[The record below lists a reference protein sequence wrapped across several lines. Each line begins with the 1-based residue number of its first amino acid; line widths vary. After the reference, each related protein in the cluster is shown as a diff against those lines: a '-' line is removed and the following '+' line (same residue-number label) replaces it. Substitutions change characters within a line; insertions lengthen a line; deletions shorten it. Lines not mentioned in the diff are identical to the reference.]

1 MSTRRRVRSVIIGFF
16 MILGA
21 KTDAFATL
29 IDLGSGFIY
38 DPDFNITWY
47 QDANYALSSGY
58 DSDGRMT
65 WDEANAFL
73 AAVNSGTVDNFGYTG
88 WRLPTTV
95 NQSCVGDPVS
105 PVSCLDNELVHLYY
119 TELGNSISSF
129 TNSGPFLNLQPWEYW
144 TSTVY
149 TVDDTMAW
157 DFAFSN
163 GTQYPNTKGHHF
175 FAFLVHDGRVAA
187 VPEPSTLLLVGIGL
201 ASSIGLHRVR
211 RRAGGS

>member
-1 MSTRRRVRSVIIGFF
+1 MSTRRRVCSVIIGFLL
-16 MILGA
+16 ILGA
-21 KTDAFATL
+21 ETDASATL

-38 DPDFNITWY
+38 DSDFNITWY

-73 AAVNSGTVDNFGYTG
+73 AAVNSGTVHNFGYTG

-129 TNSGPFLNLQPWEYW
+129 TNSVPFLNLQPWEYW

-149 TVDDTMAW
+149 AADETMAW

-163 GTQYPNTKGHHF
+163 GTQYPNTKDHHF

-201 ASSIGLHRVR
+201 ALSIGLQRVR